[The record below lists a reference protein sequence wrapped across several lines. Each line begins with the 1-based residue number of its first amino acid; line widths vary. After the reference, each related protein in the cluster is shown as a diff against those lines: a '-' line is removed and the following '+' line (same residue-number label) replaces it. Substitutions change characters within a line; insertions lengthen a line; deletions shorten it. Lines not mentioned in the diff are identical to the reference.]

1 MHHFLVRHILYPLHE
16 KLQGRATFDFIKE
29 MQKTEWLS
37 HDDLKAYQFQK
48 LKKLLQ
54 HTAHTVPFYQ
64 KIFKEVGI
72 NPDDFTLEDYQR
84 IPIMEK
90 EIFKANEDEII
101 STDYRNNL
109 IRLRTGSS
117 TGSPLWFYS
126 CKYTQAFQ
134 NAAKL
139 RCRKWWGIEPG
150 DMMFE
155 FWASPIE
162 LSKRGKVTVIK
173 DQYLMNHYMLSA
185 LNMTAEVMTGYVEL
199 MNKKKPRVIVGYPS
213 AMHMLAQHIEHTN
226 GLKLDFI
233 PKGIVVTAEML
244 LPNQREA
251 ITKVFNAPVIN
262 EYGARDGGLIAYE
275 CPKGSMHIVAEN
287 VFLEVDEKTA
297 INSDPLSGDVLVTN
311 LDSFAYPFIRYR
323 LGDQITLSNK
333 CCECGRSLPCLD
345 NIEGRKTDWLTDKTG
360 KKIHGLVVAHTIGKI
375 QGVKQF
381 QIIQKTES
389 KLEINIVK
397 NSLFKDTD
405 TNLISS
411 SLEKYFSEPMTIT
424 IIPVE
429 NIEAAQSGKH
439 RFIINEIM

>member
-1 MHHFLVRHILYPLHE
+1 
-16 KLQGRATFDFIKE
+16 
-29 MQKTEWLS
+29 
-37 HDDLKAYQFQK
+37 
-48 LKKLLQ
+48 
-54 HTAHTVPFYQ
+54 
-64 KIFKEVGI
+64 
-72 NPDDFTLEDYQR
+72 
-84 IPIMEK
+84 
-90 EIFKANEDEII
+90 
-101 STDYRNNL
+101 
-109 IRLRTGSS
+109 
-117 TGSPLWFYS
+117 
-126 CKYTQAFQ
+126 
-134 NAAKL
+134 
-139 RCRKWWGIEPG
+139 
-150 DMMFE
+150 
-155 FWASPIE
+155 
-162 LSKRGKVTVIK
+162 
-173 DQYLMNHYMLSA
+173 
-185 LNMTAEVMTGYVEL
+185 
-199 MNKKKPRVIVGYPS
+199 
-213 AMHMLAQHIEHTN
+213 
-226 GLKLDFI
+226 
-233 PKGIVVTAEML
+233 
-244 LPNQREA
+244 
-251 ITKVFNAPVIN
+251 
-262 EYGARDGGLIAYE
+262 
-275 CPKGSMHIVAEN
+275 MHIVAEN